1 MEAQCIKKKENCI
14 YESLFFVNQ
23 VATAHKTPQT
33 ETHSFK
39 KKKKTQ
45 EKEYVIP
52 PNKTTGRKT
61 KAKNQWR
68 HQATRNLMIKGL

>member
-1 MEAQCIKKKENCI
+1 MEAKCIKKKENCI

-39 KKKKTQ
+39 KKKKETQ
-45 EKEYVIP
+45 GRSIEYHQKQQIETQRKKTNGGTELP
-52 PNKTTGRKT
+52 ENKG
-61 KAKNQWR
+61 
-68 HQATRNLMIKGL
+68 